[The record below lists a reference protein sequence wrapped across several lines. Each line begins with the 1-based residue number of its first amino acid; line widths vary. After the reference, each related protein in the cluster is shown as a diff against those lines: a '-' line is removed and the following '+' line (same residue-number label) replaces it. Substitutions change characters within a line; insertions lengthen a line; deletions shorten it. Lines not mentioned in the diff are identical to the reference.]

1 MSEDG
6 VGVKYCARKRLS
18 GKLRWLGMAWQ
29 GLAAVP
35 RALRMNEVYIP
46 YLGMA
51 FWWCFTWTGC
61 LGERN
66 SAFLLERAK
75 HLGCHCKANAVL
87 SQPGQRM
94 GQAPP
99 SLELWNWSGPCSF
112 IGFRY
117 EFGQLA
123 DENFQ
128 DKPAEKPWKSC
139 ACFCFGSLILSSVGR
154 FLWVMSANL
163 FISYWQI
170 TVSPVKPGI
179 SVSPQCNSQMSD
191 TVTAGLEP
199 NWTGMLESFWSKSLW
214 LWALC
219 QWNDEVQQDD
229 SNERAL
235 FRELDNSISVVLS
248 FHLCSWVY
256 CK

>member
-1 MSEDG
+1 MTALLEDG
-6 VGVKYCARKRLS
+6 AGTIPL
-18 GKLRWLGMAWQ
+18 GTMELRWLM
-29 GLAAVP
+29 
-35 RALRMNEVYIP
+35 
-46 YLGMA
+46 
-51 FWWCFTWTGC
+51 
-61 LGERN
+61 
-66 SAFLLERAK
+66 
-75 HLGCHCKANAVL
+75 HLHL
-87 SQPGQRM
+87 FP
-94 GQAPP
+94 
-99 SLELWNWSGPCSF
+99 LWVWS
-112 IGFRY
+112 
-117 EFGQLA
+117 
-123 DENFQ
+123 ENFQ
-128 DKPAEKPWKSC
+128 DKPAEKSWKSC
-139 ACFCFGSLILSSVGR
+139 ACFCFGSSILSSLGR
-154 FLWVMSANL
+154 FLWVNSANL

-170 TVSPVKPGI
+170 TVSPVKPGF

-219 QWNDEVQQDD
+219 LWNDEVQQDD